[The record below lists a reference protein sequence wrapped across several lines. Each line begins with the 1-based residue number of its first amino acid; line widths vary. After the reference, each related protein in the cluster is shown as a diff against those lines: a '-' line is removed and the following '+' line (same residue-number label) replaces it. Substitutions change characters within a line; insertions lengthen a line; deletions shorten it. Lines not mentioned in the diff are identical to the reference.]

1 MDLSNRRDQIA
12 AAMII
17 IAIVALIFVT
27 KKFLT
32 TILLSVFFA
41 YLLVPLYSYL
51 LRMTKKKRISSLFS
65 ISVVFL
71 IFLIFA
77 FGVISSLESEVSN
90 LAQSEDF
97 LHTTTSDFFNNTI
110 AFVEGLSPDLA
121 SYFTVQIKPLREAP
135 VGWMLPKI
143 LPYLTNALSA
153 LASNMPIY
161 FAQFA
166 VAILLTYY
174 LLIDGLDVFKKTM
187 SLLPEKEQVSRF
199 TDELIPIY
207 NSLFKVYF
215 ITSVVTGIIAMTGF
229 LVMGI
234 PYPFLWGSLT
244 AVVSLIPLIGA
255 HSVYLLISLYYLLI
269 HDYTKCAA
277 IFVFGL
283 LFLSVIPENI
293 IRPHLASRS
302 ASIHPAITLLAFA
315 APIFV
320 IGAIGV
326 IIGPAL
332 YGFVLAAYRTK
343 MDYLEAEIETSNDLK
358 KSLASEDKV
367 EMKDLGD

>member
-1 MDLSNRRDQIA
+1 MDLHNRFNQIA
-12 AAMII
+12 AVMII
-17 IAIVALIFVT
+17 VAIVATIFIT
-27 KKFLT
+27 KEFLT

-51 LRMTKKKRISSLFS
+51 CGKTRNKRISSFFS
-65 ISVVFL
+65 ITVAFVVFL
-71 IFLIFA
+71 ILA
-77 FGVISSLESEVSN
+77 LGVITSLESEVSN
-90 LAQSEDF
+90 LAQSQDLLHGITGNF
-97 LHTTTSDFFNNTI
+97 LDTTVD
-110 AFVEGLSPDLA
+110 FVEQLSPDLA
-121 SYFTVQIKPLREAP
+121 GYITIQTKQIRTAP

-143 LPYLTNALSA
+143 IPYLTDALSS
-153 LASNMPIY
+153 LASKMPIY
-161 FAQFA
+161 IAQFA

-174 LLIDGLDVFKKTM
+174 ILIDGLDVFGKAI
-187 SLLPEKEQVSRF
+187 SQVPEKKLVSRF

-215 ITSVVTGIIAMTGF
+215 ITCIITGLIAMAGF
-229 LVMGI
+229 MLLDI

-255 HSVYLLISLYYLLI
+255 HSVYLLISLYFLII
-269 HDYTKCAA
+269 HDYTKFGA
-277 IFVFGL
+277 ILVFGA
-283 LFLSVIPENI
+283 LFISIIPENI

-343 MDYLEAEIETSNDLK
+343 IHHQEPETAKSIDQE
-358 KSLASEDKV
+358 KSLPPEDV
-367 EMKDLGD
+367 VAINGSGD